1 MGSFWAFLHQFISD
15 FFAKID
21 VLIFEILNLV
31 LQKFR
36 SLNADFLSFAW
47 NDYLRF
53 FDDDFV
59 ENFGAIIGRSY
70 SKNGLQN

>member
-1 MGSFWAFLHQFISD
+1 
-15 FFAKID
+15 

-47 NDYLRF
+47 NEFLRF

-59 ENFGAIIGRSY
+59 ENFGAILGRSY
-70 SKNGLQN
+70 SKIDLQN